1 MNIYLNLDA
10 PLIKQFGFQDPSTI
24 TFNAI
29 SDLHNDIMTIESL
42 ILGLVTLIMGVT
54 IYSSFTNYSNNL
66 TNLKGLASTNPFVT
80 LQNNVIH
87 NTQLEII

>member
-42 ILGLVTLIMGVT
+42 ILGLVT
-54 IYSSFTNYSNNL
+54 
-66 TNLKGLASTNPFVT
+66 
-80 LQNNVIH
+80 
-87 NTQLEII
+87 